1 MGNKGAGA
9 ILHAARHT
17 RARNVAGTDKD
28 NAWFLNRR
36 IVTRNVDNALYP
48 PTVVPFTYAAL
59 NVGAATQLN
68 TLSPDPVQQQKI
80 VSYLRGG
87 STFGNGP
94 SPPLIEGVG
103 IGQYRKRFGKLGNI
117 SDSKP
122 VIVGRPVRL
131 SSTSATPATA
141 YIKARIR
148 VDPCGLVARTT
159 VWCTYSTAR
168 MTR

>member
-1 MGNKGAGA
+1 MNTQLATPA
-9 ILHAARHT
+9 P
-17 RARNVAGTDKD
+17 GTSPALDKD

-48 PTVVPFTYAAL
+48 PTVVPFTHAAL

-122 VIVGRPVRL
+122 VIVGPPGAPFSDV
-131 SSTSATPATA
+131 SDA
-141 YIKARIR
+141 
-148 VDPCGLVARTT
+148 G
-159 VWCTYSTAR
+159 YSTI
-168 MTR
+168 